1 MKDEVVDD
9 TDPLRRF
16 CCWRA
21 GAGPGRGI
29 RAVRQLRRVYQR
41 AVVQS
46 YAYSP
51 YWATPYTYPATAS
64 SVWGYPYWYGSN
76 SPWTGQA
83 SASSH
88 PAYYGGSGG
97 YAYHPAYGFGY

>member
-1 MKDEVVDD
+1 MTRTLYAACV
-9 TDPLRRF
+9 
-16 CCWRA
+16 A
-21 GAGPGRGI
+21 GALALAPVAASAQYATYGAPPY
-29 RAVRQLRRVYQR
+29 ATPY
-41 AVVQS
+41 AAP

-51 YWATPYTYPATAS
+51 YWATPYAYPATAS
-64 SVWGYPYWYGSN
+64 SAWGSPYWYGSN

-88 PAYYGGSGG
+88 PAYYGGRGG